1 MKHASFS
8 QKSDMRRGNGGSV
21 RFLTSEIETQH
32 PSPHVSIQTVG
43 LCNAMKST
51 GRREQL
57 DKAQPVSR

>member
-1 MKHASFS
+1 
-8 QKSDMRRGNGGSV
+8 MRRGNGGSV